1 MPTHPKGPP
10 LPLSLPELL
19 RRCHRDEL
27 LPLADVLKVNPT
39 GLGLA
44 KLADVLAWTLRRAGG
59 HEVQNILLRGGKGP
73 PYSEVLVSLAGRCKV
88 TPGQDTEQT
97 ELALLEWW
105 VARALDELDG
115 ERKAALWKV
124 LGMEGEP
131 PQPGEDAAAKVR
143 ESLGRGF
150 GMSAGVV
157 VATGVGRVASIAL
170 VPILGPLLPLAT
182 ILWAARPRDDVLLPA
197 VLEVA
202 RLRQQVKHR
211 VTVGVVGSPSSG
223 KDAGI
228 KAIFGLDSHNI
239 SPVAGSTR
247 EVSIT
252 RLEGATALF
261 VVNTPGMGDVV
272 QSVTEEARQ
281 VLDHIDVFVY
291 VLNAQ
296 GGVQAREKADYQAC
310 RERRRPVLVVVN
322 KIDTLRPKDLER
334 YLADARDKLRVEEDD
349 FLAAA
354 FDPLPQ
360 LAEAPIWVDLVQ
372 SWIAQHLSEL
382 GKDTSELPCVADAE
396 TPEPATAS
404 PTGSPA

>member
-1 MPTHPKGPP
+1 MPTLPKGPLP
-10 LPLSLPELL
+10 PLSLPELL

-27 LPLADVLKVNPT
+27 LPLAEVLKVNPE

-44 KLADVLAWTLRRAGG
+44 KLADVMAWTLRRAGAN
-59 HEVQNILLRGGKGP
+59 ELQNLFLRRGKGP
-73 PYSEVLVSLAGRCKV
+73 PYAEVLVNLARRCKV
-88 TPGQDTEQT
+88 RPGIDAEQT

-105 VARALDELDG
+105 VAKALDELEG
-115 ERKAALWKV
+115 ERRAALWRV

-131 PQPGEDAAAKVR
+131 PEPGEDAAAKVR

-150 GMSAGVV
+150 GMRTSIV
-157 VATGVGRVASIAL
+157 VATGVGRIASVAL
-170 VPILGPLLPLAT
+170 VPILGPVLPLAT
-182 ILWAARPRDDVLLPA
+182 LIWAARPRDDVLLPA

-223 KDAGI
+223 KDAAI
-228 KAIFGLDSHNI
+228 KAIFGLDSQNI

-252 RLEGATALF
+252 RLPGATALF

-272 QSVTEEARQ
+272 ESVTEEARQ

-296 GGVQAREKADYQAC
+296 GGVQARELADYQGC
-310 RERRRPVLVVVN
+310 RDRRRPVLVVVN
-322 KIDTLRPKDLER
+322 KIDTLRPADLER
-334 YLADARDKLRVEEDD
+334 YLVDARRKLGAPEED

-360 LAEAPIWVDLVQ
+360 LADGPINLDAVRD
-372 SWIAQHLSEL
+372 WIADHLREL
-382 GKDTSELPCVADAE
+382 GKDLDELPW
-396 TPEPATAS
+396 TPDPSAAQGPDLPSEEQP
-404 PTGSPA
+404 